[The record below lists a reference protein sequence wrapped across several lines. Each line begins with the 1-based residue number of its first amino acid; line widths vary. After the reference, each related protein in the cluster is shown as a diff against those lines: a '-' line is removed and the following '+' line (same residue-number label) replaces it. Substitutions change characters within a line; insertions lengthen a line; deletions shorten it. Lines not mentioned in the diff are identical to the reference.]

1 MLAFGLVNQILRDKN
16 TKLMLN
22 FAASGFR
29 DFSRIAA
36 SSPEVWRDIC
46 IANRSSLITDLK
58 KFQSQIDKMIS
69 LIEKNDEKKL
79 LNYLK
84 DASKTRQEWSE

>member
-1 MLAFGLVNQILRDKN
+1 
-16 TKLMLN
+16 MLN